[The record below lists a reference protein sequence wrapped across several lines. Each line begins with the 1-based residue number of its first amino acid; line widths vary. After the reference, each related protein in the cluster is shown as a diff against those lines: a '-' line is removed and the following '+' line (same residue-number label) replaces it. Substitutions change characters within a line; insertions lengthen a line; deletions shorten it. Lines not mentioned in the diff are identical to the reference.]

1 MNMTRLLMRQ
11 WQSQPSR
18 AAATVA
24 SVAVAVGAVVAT
36 WAAADAS
43 RSGYRRLAETAEG
56 TPSLVVSS
64 SERER
69 FEPSLVP
76 RLADIPGVRATV
88 PLVFSPVLMRAGG
101 RRVHE
106 MAVGVDVT
114 GLVTAGLLTLATGRP
129 CVAADEVVLDSDL
142 AAGLGL
148 AVDDDV
154 VVLSRRRIVRLRIT
168 GLARGETTHWFAE
181 GAGVMLGLAAL
192 ESMSLTDGRID
203 RVRIALAS
211 DANRNAV
218 RATVTSRLPHGLTV
232 EVPPGAESLADDVLR
247 AAHLGLDFVTG
258 LTIAMAW
265 FIVGNT
271 MLMNVTERR
280 RGLSLVRVL
289 GGTSRQV
296 QRLVV
301 CEAAALGFL
310 GAVVGA
316 AAGMLAARPMA
327 LGISRALQVPE
338 LAPPPNPVIALV
350 AAIAAVAV
358 TVTAAWWPARSAAHL
373 DMLEGL
379 AAAPPPPRRGIA
391 WRHVAVVILLATA
404 AEGTLGLVAMQYLPP
419 RASVPA
425 GITLL
430 LAFVALTPLV
440 LPTIVR
446 LLARLVPT
454 GFRTERALAVEQVLR
469 HPARTAL
476 TTGVMVVAVTN
487 GIGLG
492 HSIRDNVDDLL
503 GWYARNLRTDWILT
517 RAGLFTPA
525 ASDAAPRL
533 QGLEQEVQ
541 GLAGV
546 AAVDTVSVALG
557 RISGNAC
564 VVVARNPS
572 VDAATAPQGIEATP
586 EEIRAGLEHGAALA
600 GTMLATRLGIKAG
613 DEVPVEVA
621 GRTVRLRVAALVVD
635 YTAGGS
641 SLHVSRDTGRRLFG
655 MEEPDIVLVTADE
668 HERKALREPLARI
681 AVEHGMIL
689 RSSGELQEFVNALV
703 NGVVGSLWT
712 ILALGFVV
720 GSMGVANTVT
730 MNVLEQKRTL
740 ALLRAIGM
748 DRRQVVRLVLLQSIL
763 LGAAGGLI
771 GVTSGLVTAAFIQ
784 LASQPLVG
792 HPVSFRLRPD
802 VVAVNVAAAIAVTAA
817 AAWLPA
823 RRALRMDLL
832 ESVTAE

>member
-11 WQSQPSR
+11 WQTQPSR
-18 AAATVA
+18 AVATVA

-43 RSGYRRLAETAEG
+43 RSGYRRLAEMAEG
-56 TPSLVVSS
+56 TPSLIVSS
-64 SERER
+64 ADRER
-69 FEPSLVP
+69 FDSSLVP
-76 RLADIPGVRATV
+76 RLADIPGVRAAV
-88 PLVFSPVLMRAGG
+88 PLVFSPMLMRAGG

-106 MAVGVDVT
+106 MAVGLDVA
-114 GLVTAGLLTLATGRP
+114 GLANAGLLTLATGRP

-142 AAGLGL
+142 AASLGL
-148 AVDDDV
+148 DIDDDV

-168 GLARGETTHWFAE
+168 GLARGETTRWFAE
-181 GAGVMLGLAAL
+181 GAGVMLGGAAV
-192 ESMSLTDGRID
+192 ESISMADGRID
-203 RVRIALAS
+203 RVRVALAS
-211 DANRNAV
+211 DTNRSAV
-218 RATVTSRLPHGLTV
+218 RATMASRLPQELIV
-232 EVPPGAESLADDVLR
+232 EIPPGADSLADDVLH
-247 AAHLGLDFVTG
+247 AANLGLDFVTG

-296 QRLVV
+296 QQLVM
-301 CEAAALGFL
+301 CEAAALGSL

-316 AAGMLAARPMA
+316 TAGMLAARPLA

-338 LAPPPNPVIALV
+338 LAPPPNPMIALV
-350 AAIAAVAV
+350 AAIAAVTV

-379 AAAPPPPRRGIA
+379 AAAPPPPRRGIS
-391 WRHVAVVILLATA
+391 WRHVAVVILLAAA

-419 RASVPA
+419 RAAVPA

-446 LLARLVPT
+446 LLARLVPI
-454 GFRTERALAVEQVLR
+454 GLRTERVLAVEQVLR

-525 ASDAAPRL
+525 AAEGGSRL
-533 QGLEQEVQ
+533 LGLEQEVR
-541 GLAGV
+541 GLSGV
-546 AAVDTVSVALG
+546 ATVDAVSVALG
-557 RISGNAC
+557 RISGSAC
-564 VVVARNPS
+564 IVVARNPS
-572 VDAATAPQGIEATP
+572 VDDATAPQGISATP
-586 EEIRAGLEHGAALA
+586 EQIRAGLEHGAALA
-600 GTMLATRLGIKAG
+600 GSMLATRLGIEAG
-613 DEVPVEVA
+613 DEVLVEVA
-621 GRTVRLRVAALVVD
+621 GRSVRLRVAALVVD

-641 SLHVSRDTGRRLFG
+641 SLHVSRTTGRSLFG
-655 MEEPDIVLVTADE
+655 MEEPDIVLITADE
-668 HERKALREPLARI
+668 HERQALREPLARI
-681 AVEHGMIL
+681 AAEHGMIL
-689 RSSGELQEFVNALV
+689 RSSGELQEFVNTLV

-740 ALLRAIGM
+740 GLLRTIGM
-748 DRRQVVRLVLLQSIL
+748 NRRQVVRLVLLQSIL

-802 VVAVNVAAAIAVTAA
+802 VVVVNVAAAIAVTAA

>member
-1 MNMTRLLMRQ
+1 MNMTKLLMRQ
-11 WQSQPSR
+11 WQTQPSR

-36 WAAADAS
+36 WAAANAS

-56 TPSLVVSS
+56 TPSLIVSS
-64 SERER
+64 ADRER
-69 FEPSLVP
+69 FDSSRVP

-88 PLVFSPVLMRAGG
+88 PLVFNPTLMRAGG

-106 MAVGVDVT
+106 MAVGVDVA
-114 GLVTAGLLTLATGRP
+114 GLANAGLLTLATGRP

-142 AAGLGL
+142 AGSLGL
-148 AVDDDV
+148 DVDDDV
-154 VVLSRRRIVRLRIT
+154 VLLSRRRISRLRIT
-168 GLARGETTHWFAE
+168 GLARGETTRWFAE

-192 ESMSLTDGRID
+192 ESMSLADGRID
-203 RVRIALAS
+203 RVRVAVAS
-211 DANRNAV
+211 NANRGNV
-218 RATVTSRLPHGLTV
+218 RATVASRLPRELTV
-232 EVPPGAESLADDVLR
+232 EVPPGVDSLADDVLH

-296 QRLVV
+296 QRLVMG
-301 CEAAALGFL
+301 EAAALGFI

-327 LGISRALQVPE
+327 LGISRALQVPG
-338 LAPPPNPVIALV
+338 LAPPPNPMIALV

-358 TVTAAWWPARSAAHL
+358 TVTAAWWPARSAAQL

-379 AAAPPPPRRGIA
+379 AAAPPLPRPGIA
-391 WRHVAVVILLATA
+391 WRHVALVILLAAA

-419 RASVPA
+419 RAAVPA
-425 GITLL
+425 GIILL

-446 LLARLVPT
+446 LLARLVPD
-454 GFRTERALAVEQVLR
+454 GLRTERVLAVEQVLR
-469 HPARTAL
+469 HPARTVL

-525 ASDAAPRL
+525 AEAGGSRL
-533 QGLEQEVQ
+533 LGLEQKVRS
-541 GLAGV
+541 LSGV
-546 AAVDTVSVALG
+546 ATVEAVSVALG
-557 RISGNAC
+557 RISGGAC
-564 VVVARNPS
+564 IVVARNPS
-572 VDAATAPQGIEATP
+572 DDAATAPQGIGATP
-586 EEIRAGLEHGAALA
+586 EQIRAGLEDGAALA
-600 GTMLATRLGIKAG
+600 GSMLATRLGIQAG
-613 DEVPVEVA
+613 DEVHVEVA
-621 GRTVRLRVAALVVD
+621 GHTVRLRVAALVVD

-641 SLHVSRDTGRRLFG
+641 ALQVSRTTGRSLFG
-655 MEEPDIVLVTADE
+655 MEEPDIVLVEAA
-668 HERKALREPLARI
+668 ERERETLREPLARL
-681 AVEHGMIL
+681 ATEHGMIL
-689 RSSGELQEFVNALV
+689 RSSGELQEFVNGLV

-712 ILALGFVV
+712 ILAIGFVV

-730 MNVLEQKRTL
+730 MNVLEQRRGL

-748 DRRQVVRLVLLQSIL
+748 SRSRVVRLVLLQSIL

-802 VVAVNVAAAIAVTAA
+802 VVVVNVAAAIAVTAA

-823 RRALRMDLL
+823 RRALRMDVL
-832 ESVTAE
+832 EAVTAE